1 MKERRLT
8 SLEGLRLQPGMHTL
22 FLQDNCLLT
31 LEHLGAQPDLQI
43 LRLERNLIDD
53 WLGSLRKNVRVGCAM
68 ICRSLRTFSHSHPAG
83 ADRCPKLKEVC
94 CSVCLHC
101 ACMHVLKNKPT
112 QIRARLQVYMDGNPV
127 ENKELFHIMACL
139 RSL

>member
-22 FLQDNCLLT
+22 FLQDNSLLT

-68 ICRSLRTFSHSHPAG
+68 IC
-83 ADRCPKLKEVC
+83 
-94 CSVCLHC
+94 
-101 ACMHVLKNKPT
+101 M
-112 QIRARLQVYMDGNPV
+112 QIS
-127 ENKELFHIMACL
+127 ENILTL
-139 RSL
+139 SSRRR